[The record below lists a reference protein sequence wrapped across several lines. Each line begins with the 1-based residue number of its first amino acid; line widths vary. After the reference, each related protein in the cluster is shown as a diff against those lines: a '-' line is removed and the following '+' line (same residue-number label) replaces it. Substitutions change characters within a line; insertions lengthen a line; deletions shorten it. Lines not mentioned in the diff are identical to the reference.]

1 MRTFRHF
8 QRNMLN
14 FVHSENHMIQKV
26 ERLSSMNVVP
36 VLHMVSD
43 RSLFEDKHDY
53 HVRLQYE
60 YEYVFRNYP
69 DMFHVVN
76 SECFKNEYGL
86 RNTMNMISNAVQNNC
101 KLIMNNDVSYN
112 ILVESRKLMD
122 SCVYNFNTTHEAN
135 VYRMYDI
142 SSHEDYENLRVNADI
157 HKEYDI
163 YMGLVLNVGSEWE
176 RNIMSNV
183 LNEIRNNYM
192 NADII
197 IADDEREEMFLF
209 RIDKHKG
216 IVVEKSIEMNE
227 IQFEIDYEQHEPS
240 YEFMNL

>member
-1 MRTFRHF
+1 
-8 QRNMLN
+8 
-14 FVHSENHMIQKV
+14 
-26 ERLSSMNVVP
+26 
-36 VLHMVSD
+36 
-43 RSLFEDKHDY
+43 
-53 HVRLQYE
+53 
-60 YEYVFRNYP
+60 
-69 DMFHVVN
+69 
-76 SECFKNEYGL
+76 
-86 RNTMNMISNAVQNNC
+86 
-101 KLIMNNDVSYN
+101 
-112 ILVESRKLMD
+112 
-122 SCVYNFNTTHEAN
+122 
-135 VYRMYDI
+135 MYDI